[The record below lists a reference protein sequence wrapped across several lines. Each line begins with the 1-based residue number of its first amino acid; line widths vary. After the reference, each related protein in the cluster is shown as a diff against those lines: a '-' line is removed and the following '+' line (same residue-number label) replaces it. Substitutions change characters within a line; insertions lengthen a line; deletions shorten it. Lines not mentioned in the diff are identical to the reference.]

1 MMVAIRKSKGS
12 ILFICMLIFI
22 FNSCSRIHNDFNF
35 FLQEKINGKD
45 SCIVD
50 IKNYFDLDY
59 DTMYVFGAFT
69 PIEGVRA
76 ILNMPNYSTEN
87 IMMPK
92 GFLVQDSQNKIIL
105 IKNHKIVFD
114 KDVSTP
120 YLLNDGIEIYKEGI
134 FDGEK
139 IKFFA
144 KMYVSSLFKISKIKN
159 DSTYYYGYEYIRSRN
174 K

>member
-1 MMVAIRKSKGS
+1 MVSIRKSKGS
-12 ILFICMLIFI
+12 ILLIGILILIC
-22 FNSCSRIHNDFNF
+22 NSCNRSYNDFNF

-50 IKNYFDLDY
+50 IKDYFNLDY

-69 PIEGVRA
+69 PIEGIRT
-76 ILNMPNYSTEN
+76 ILNMPTYSNEDL
-87 IMMPK
+87 MMPK
-92 GFLVQDSQNKIIL
+92 GFLVQDSQNKIVL

-120 YLLNDGIEIYKEGI
+120 YLLNDGIEIFKEGI

-144 KMYVSSLFKISKIKN
+144 TMYTSSMFKISKIKN
-159 DSTYYYGYEYIRSRN
+159 DSGYNYVYIKNRN